1 MPPVPCLEVEGVT
14 MSFGGLKALDDFSL
28 VLNDGEIK
36 GLIGP
41 NGAGKTTLLNV
52 ISGVLK
58 CEKGRIIFKGKDI
71 TRLPSHKIA
80 RRGIVRTFQIP
91 KLYPRMTLW
100 ENLIVTSRVEKG
112 KERAL
117 EFLDLAGL
125 LSFKDEF
132 TRILSYGQQK
142 LFSIIRALLV
152 KPTLLMLDEPAAGL
166 NSSEK
171 NRIMEFIHDLNH
183 QFKITFLI
191 IEHDMGVIEG
201 ACEGVCVLHYGKN
214 IAEGTFEEV
223 RIESKVKEAYF
234 GEGTSPNEG

>member
-1 MPPVPCLEVEGVT
+1 MSSVPCLQVEGVT
-14 MSFGGLKALDDFSL
+14 MSFGGLKALDNFSFFL
-28 VLNDGEIK
+28 DEGEIK

-58 CEKGRIIFKGKDI
+58 CDKGCIVFHGEDI
-71 TRLPSHKIA
+71 TGFPAHKIA
-80 RRGIVRTFQIP
+80 RKGIVRTFQIP

-112 KERAL
+112 DERAL
-117 EFLDLAGL
+117 ELLELSGL

-166 NSSEK
+166 NSLEK
-171 NRIMEFIHDLNH
+171 NRIMEFIHQLND

-234 GEGTSPNEG
+234 GEGKSPSE